1 MEVKKILKNLCH
13 SIRSQFGLD
22 VQGFRTDNAKDFCNN
37 DMREFLENEG
47 IRHETSCPYTP
58 QQNGIA
64 ERKIGDIMDKGRTL
78 MEQSSIPKNL
88 WGYAVMTA
96 MHLIY
101 RLPTKSLNLK
111 SPTESLEKL
120 FPSVRLR
127 NGLEPKVFGCV
138 GHVHVCNLSLDKL
151 LNKALRYVF
160 VGY

>member
-1 MEVKKILKNLCH
+1 M
-13 SIRSQFGLD
+13 S
-22 VQGFRTDNAKDFCNN
+22 KDLGQITPRIFATMICENFSKMKVL
-37 DMREFLENEG
+37 DMRLPAHIPLSKTELLRGKFETLW
-47 IRHETSCPYTP
+47 IRAGLSWNNHLL
-58 QQNGIA
+58 Q
-64 ERKIGDIMDKGRTL
+64 
-78 MEQSSIPKNL
+78 KNL
-88 WGYAVMTA
+88 WGYSVMTA
-96 MHLIY
+96 IHLIY

-151 LNKALRYVF
+151 LNKALKYVF